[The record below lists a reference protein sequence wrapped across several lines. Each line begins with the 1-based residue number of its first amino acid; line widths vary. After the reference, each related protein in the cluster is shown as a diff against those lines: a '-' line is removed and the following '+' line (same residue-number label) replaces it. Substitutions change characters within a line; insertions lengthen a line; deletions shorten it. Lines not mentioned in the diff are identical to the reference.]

1 MKDVKQ
7 NKVSRFTANVIS
19 VIVALLLS
27 GIATIIAG
35 LLLQDKE
42 SGWFAVAT
50 ILIGLATGALTFGI
64 SQIIIGAIHKYKLSL
79 AISAFLLFFALAF
92 VLGALAIFGAKWRL
106 LLIIALVFLPIPAL
120 AIILVYRK
128 NMVLVMDN
136 EKPDYKDY
144 KTHEEEKKLNKEEK
158 EEPLPEIKSFK

>member
-79 AISAFLLFFALAF
+79 ALSAFLLFFALAF
-92 VLGALAIFGAKWRL
+92 VLGALATFNYSVGIFTYSRACNHIGL
-106 LLIIALVFLPIPAL
+106 
-120 AIILVYRK
+120 
-128 NMVLVMDN
+128 
-136 EKPDYKDY
+136 
-144 KTHEEEKKLNKEEK
+144 
-158 EEPLPEIKSFK
+158 